1 MRDHNL
7 GMDLGIHN
15 KSALVLASSKGL
27 GKAAALELAREGA
40 HVTIGARDPERL
52 EAAAREI
59 REATGA
65 RVLAV
70 PVDVTRPAEIEAI
83 CDAAAAG
90 FGRIDI
96 LVNNAG
102 GPPFAP
108 FESFDDDQW
117 HKALELNLM
126 STVRFTRRVL
136 PGMKQARFGRIVN
149 IVSLGV
155 KSVLPG
161 SVLSTAGR
169 LGIVGMAKLLSDE
182 VAPFGITV
190 NNIASG
196 IILTDRV
203 RQTSLKQRM
212 DRGMD
217 EDAAIADLSQTVPAR
232 RLGRPEEL
240 AALVAF
246 LASER
251 AAYITGTT
259 IPVDGGI
266 VRSIL

>member
-1 MRDHNL
+1 
-7 GMDLGIHN
+7 MDLGLKG

-27 GKAAALELAREGA
+27 GKACALALAREGA
-40 HVTIGARDPERL
+40 NVVIGARNRAVLDQT
-52 EAAAREI
+52 ADEI
-59 REATGA
+59 RNETGA
-65 RVLAV
+65 RVLAF
-70 PVDVTRPAEIEAI
+70 PVDVTQTEQIEAI
-83 CDAAAAG
+83 FAAAVTE
-90 FGRIDI
+90 FGRVDI

-108 FESFDDDQW
+108 FEQFDDEQW

-126 STVRFTRRVL
+126 STVRFTRLAL
-136 PGMKQARFGRIVN
+136 PAMKAAGWGRIVN

-155 KSVLPG
+155 KSVLSG

-169 LGIVGMAKLLSDE
+169 LGVVGMSKLLSDE
-182 VAPFGITV
+182 VASFGITV
-190 NNIASG
+190 NSVASG

-203 RQTSLKQRM
+203 RQTSLKHTTIEQ
-212 DRGMD
+212 
-217 EDAAIADLSQTVPAR
+217 LSETIPAR

-246 LASER
+246 LASEQ
-251 AAYITGTT
+251 AAYITGVT

-266 VRSIL
+266 VRAIL